1 MMLIHGLLVIAED
14 DNVYGVRDCNRRL
27 GAIVRHYVPTDPYP
41 SARRLFRAF
50 GEDFETMPDSVLE
63 FLKIKGCRPR
73 NALGDCEEENK
84 K

>member
-14 DNVYGVRDCNRRL
+14 DNVYSVRDCNRRL

-50 GEDFETMPDSVLE
+50 GDDFETMSDSVLE